1 MQVNKRAWSS
11 EIVLASVG
19 VVMIVVVTLGLYLFL
34 GVRSGRI
41 ILSNSSNVENFPNP
55 DARSLLSNVLLATS
69 AILGSVFA
77 VAFGFSQFVI
87 SRIARDYSPRML
99 KSFKKSNRYR
109 VAYLLVFF
117 STIGSVSL
125 LLFPDMLGQTA
136 LYLVAA
142 AITVVFAGS
151 LLAFLSYYNY
161 IYQVVD
167 PVSFSQSVERQIRS
181 SLRDS
186 DYALDATV
194 ALADSAIKATIRGGE
209 EESVMAFIESLTN
222 VAFAS
227 IPITGTESLTKLVM
241 EGLSRIYAAA
251 LAKDDQSITNVIAYK
266 FRKIGLEL
274 EKVV

>member
-1 MQVNKRAWSS
+1 
-11 EIVLASVG
+11 
-19 VVMIVVVTLGLYLFL
+19 
-34 GVRSGRI
+34 
-41 ILSNSSNVENFPNP
+41 P

-87 SRIARDYSPRML
+87 SRIAREYSPRML

-125 LLFPDMLGQTA
+125 LLFSDMLGQTA

-167 PVSFSQSVERQIRS
+167 PVSFSQSVEKQIRS

-186 DYALDATV
+186 SYAHDATV

-209 EESVMAFIESLTN
+209 
-222 VAFAS
+222 
-227 IPITGTESLTKLVM
+227 
-241 EGLSRIYAAA
+241 
-251 LAKDDQSITNVIAYK
+251 
-266 FRKIGLEL
+266 
-274 EKVV
+274 